1 MRRRLTLVFVLL
13 LVGLVL
19 VFARLFY
26 WQVLSFD
33 TLKGLSELQ
42 THTKSF
48 LPAKRGRIF
57 TSDESPLVLNK
68 RTYLIYAD
76 PQKAKNPDKIASV
89 LSKEL
94 DIPIS
99 TISTKLNMQKLQW
112 VALKEK
118 VDETRVDEIK
128 KYKMEGIGFLDEST
142 RFYPEASMAAHLLG
156 FVGKDSKGQDTG
168 YFGLEGFYDEQLRGR
183 AGALS
188 QEQDSRGIPI
198 LFGNR
203 LKLDPED
210 GRDIYLTIDKTVQFI
225 IEKKLQEGIEKYKAK
240 GGTVIVMEP
249 QTGAILA
256 MASFPSY
263 DPVKREQYP
272 VENYKNPAV
281 VSSYEPGSTFK
292 VLIMGAALQENKVQA
307 DMVYQETG
315 QIEIGKYAIKTWN
328 QKYHGEITLSQI
340 LEYSSNVGMVFVQ
353 KQLGPQLLLRY
364 IEDLG
369 FGKHTNIDLQEESTP
384 LLRPKNQWSEIDY
397 ATASFGQGIAVTPLQ
412 MITAVNAIA
421 NGGNLMR
428 PYVVKSI
435 RTENG
440 KIVLTRPELIRIL
453 FKKNVAFQVAQMMM
467 QAVENGETKHLKPI
481 GLKIAGKTGTAQIPI
496 AGHYD
501 SEKTIASFV
510 GFAPVENPKFIMLVT
525 LNEPT
530 TSPWGSETAAPLF
543 FNIAKELYSY
553 LGISPTQ

>member
-76 PQKAKNPDKIASV
+76 PQKVKNPDNIATL

-272 VENYKNPAV
+272 VESYKNPAV

-440 KIVLTRPELIRIL
+440 KIVLTHPELIRIL
-453 FKKNVAFQVAQMMM
+453 FKKNVAFQVAAMMM